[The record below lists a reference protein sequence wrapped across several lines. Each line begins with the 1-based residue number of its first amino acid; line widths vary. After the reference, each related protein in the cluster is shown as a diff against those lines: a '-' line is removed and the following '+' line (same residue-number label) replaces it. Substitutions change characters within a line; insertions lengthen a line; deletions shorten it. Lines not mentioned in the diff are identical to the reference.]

1 MTMLASLAVLVL
13 LAPLH
18 ATPFAGD
25 LGEAQAILALE
36 DGTVLVS
43 RPSMFDVIS
52 LRDRDGDGSA
62 DEIRTAVSSIEGAH
76 GLAMRGR
83 TLFVAGTKQIVAAD
97 RLPDG
102 SFSATREVISD
113 LPNAEPN
120 PRRMLS
126 VGPDGKVYVGVRE
139 HGTLLQLDASGAAR
153 RIHARGLRDLR
164 GLA

>member
-1 MTMLASLAVLVL
+1 MRSPSPSMTASSSSSIRDEAMGPSLAILILLASTNFPA
-13 LAPLH
+13 ASLH
-18 ATPFAGD
+18 VAPFARD
-25 LGEAQAILALE
+25 LGEAQAILTLD

-52 LRDRDGDGSA
+52 LRDRDGDGQA

-83 TLFVAGTKQIVAAD
+83 TLFVAGTRQVVAAE

-102 SFSATREVISD
+102 SFGATREVLSD
-113 LPNAEPN
+113 LPDAGTS

-126 VGPDGKVYVGVRE
+126 VGPDGKVYLSVRE
-139 HGTLLQLDASGAAR
+139 H
-153 RIHARGLRDLR
+153 
-164 GLA
+164 

>member
-1 MTMLASLAVLVL
+1 MTMFASLAVLVL

-18 ATPFAGD
+18 ATPFARD

-36 DGTVLVS
+36 DGTILVS
-43 RPSMFDVIS
+43 RPSTFDVMS
-52 LRDRDGDGSA
+52 LRDRDGDGQA

-102 SFSATREVISD
+102 SFGATREVVSD
-113 LPNAEPN
+113 LPYAGTS

-126 VGPDGKVYVGVRE
+126 VGPDGKVYLSVRE
-139 HGTLLQLDASGAAR
+139 H
-153 RIHARGLRDLR
+153 
-164 GLA
+164 